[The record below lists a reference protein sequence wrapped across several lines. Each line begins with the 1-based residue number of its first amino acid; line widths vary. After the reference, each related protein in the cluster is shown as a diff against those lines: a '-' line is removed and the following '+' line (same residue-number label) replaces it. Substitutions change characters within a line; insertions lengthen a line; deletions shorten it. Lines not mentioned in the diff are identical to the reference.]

1 MTIQTTRSA
10 VRKLG
15 SEISMAGK
23 MAKEGVRAAIEEAG
37 IVPALPVTSAED
49 ALFVVTALAEA
60 GVPIVEISMNTP
72 GAVGVLLHV
81 AKQAPEIIV
90 GAGSV
95 RNVAMAQECL
105 RSGAKFLT
113 SDGLVLPVVEFSAK
127 ENLVVFPGGFTPT
140 EVLAAWNAGSDFV
153 KVVPCD
159 TAGGSSYIRS
169 LKAALP
175 DIPLIAAGGV
185 TQLTA
190 FNLVS
195 AGATALGIG
204 RELIPAEAVR
214 LRQAGRIQELVR
226 RFLAFVDNGRIQAA
240 GQGYS
245 LA

>member
-10 VRKLG
+10 VGKLG
-15 SEISMAGK
+15 AEISMAGK
-23 MAKEGVRAAIEEAG
+23 MAKEDVRAAIEEAG

-49 ALFVVTALAEA
+49 ALFVAEA
-60 GVPIVEISMNTP
+60 LTEAGLPILEISMHAP
-72 GAVGVLLHV
+72 GAVDILSQVVKH
-81 AKQAPEIIV
+81 APRMIV
-90 GAGSV
+90 GGGRV
-95 RNVAMAQECL
+95 RDVATAQECL
-105 RSGAKFLT
+105 RAGATFLT
-113 SDGLVLPVVEFSAK
+113 SDGLVLPVVEFCVR
-127 ENLVVFPGGFTPT
+127 EDVLVFPGAFTPT
-140 EVLAAWNAGSDFV
+140 EIIAAWTAGSDFV

-159 TAGGSSYIRS
+159 AAGGNSYIRS

-175 DIPLIAAGGV
+175 DVSLIAAGGV

-214 LRQAGRIQELVR
+214 LRQTQRIQELAR

-240 GQGYS
+240 GQGHS